1 MPALIQVKAPDPE
14 ILRLL
19 SMLLRL
25 GATGDASGTNLTHVE
40 RMMGVLSSHTA
51 WILARPPAVSA
62 VFFALLRWAPDHT
75 DARLS
80 QLLVRPH
87 THARALSCTRSF
99 AHAAW
104 LNGCRCC
111 CVVCGWCR
119 WLVRRCWCRCRH
131 GCVGQFRESNL
142 AEKLWKA
149 APNACV
155 SIGREL
161 ARRLRDARGVGFFA
175 DLWRVLR
182 APWDARSNPKVPEG
196 VTYAKLL
203 QQRTPKALVRSLI
216 TPLMERQVRCAW
228 FATQQLRGLVDVVLS
243 CAVGGTQLLF
253 LFNNV
258 REGNQ
263 RRYLQWFAAKH
274 LSGRESDHLLPD
286 VARFIVSAFHPKADL
301 IRSTAVP
308 RWVIISWLL
317 TVCKDKA
324 KAVRVQ
330 HAVFTDWLPPRG
342 GGVMDF
348 EPGMLLI
355 VRARWCMVPCLC
367 AMC

>member
-1 MPALIQVKAPDPE
+1 MGCTQQPE
-14 ILRLL
+14 STGGSDIRQAA
-19 SMLLRL
+19 
-25 GATGDASGTNLTHVE
+25 ATAHAQS
-40 RMMGVLSSHTA
+40 
-51 WILARPPAVSA
+51 ARSV
-62 VFFALLRWAPDHT
+62 PDHAT
-75 DARLS
+75 DGAPGALW
-80 QLLVRPH
+80 LVCD
-87 THARALSCTRSF
+87 AA
-99 AHAAW
+99 AAW
-104 LNGCRCC
+104 PRWRAD
-111 CVVCGWCR
+111 VVCG
-119 WLVRRCWCRCRH
+119 
-131 GCVGQFRESNL
+131 G
-142 AEKLWKA
+142 
-149 APNACV
+149 
-155 SIGREL
+155 
-161 ARRLRDARGVGFFA
+161 
-175 DLWRVLR
+175 WR
-182 APWDARSNPKVPEG
+182 
-196 VTYAKLL
+196 
-203 QQRTPKALVRSLI
+203 
-216 TPLMERQVRCAW
+216 
-228 FATQQLRGLVDVVLS
+228 
-243 CAVGGTQLLF
+243 QLLF

-355 VRARWCMVPCLC
+355 VRVRWCMVPCLC